1 MTGQQRHRTSPLVI
15 IAAARSGTKMLRAA
29 LAQSPELV
37 DFPYDANYLWKF
49 GNYGVDHDELAP
61 EHATDTVVRFI
72 RRQFDKRLDRSE
84 AGRVLEKSVPN
95 SLRVGFVRA
104 VYPECKI
111 IHLFR
116 EGRDVAASAR
126 VCWQSPMLSDR
137 IQSKRDLLKKIV
149 DFPFLDAWPY
159 LVHYVGTYGRRL
171 VSRQTHVASWG
182 PRFKG
187 IDDAVRTR
195 SLLEVC
201 GMQWARSVNRS
212 LEDLAPL
219 KENVD
224 YLHVRYEDLV
234 ARPVFELDRI
244 CAFAEIRDPSPI
256 KRFAERKITDQRIG
270 SWKDVIT
277 DDEMGQLLPIIEGSN
292 ERLGYD

>member
-1 MTGQQRHRTSPLVI
+1 MNSQKRYRTSPVLI

-37 DFPYDANYLWKF
+37 EFPYDANYLWKF
-49 GNYGVDHDELAP
+49 GHYGVDHDELMP
-61 EHATDTVVRFI
+61 QDATDSVVRFI
-72 RRQFDKRLDRSE
+72 RRQFDRRLDRS
-84 AGRVLEKSVPN
+84 AAKRVLEKSVPN

-116 EGRDVAASAR
+116 DGRDVTASAR
-126 VCWQSPMLSDR
+126 ECWQSSMFSQR

-149 DFPFLDAWPY
+149 EFPFLDAWPY
-159 LVHYVGTYGRRL
+159 LVHYAGTYGRRL
-171 VSRQTHVASWG
+171 VARQTHVASWG

-195 SLLEVC
+195 PLTEVC
-201 GMQWARSVNRS
+201 GLQWARCVERS
-212 LEDLAPL
+212 LEDLSSL
-219 KENVD
+219 KEDID

-244 CAFAEIRDPSPI
+244 CRFADIGDPDPIR
-256 KRFAERKITDQRIG
+256 RFAEARITDRRIG
-270 SWKDVIT
+270 SWRNAIT
-277 DDEMGQLLPIIEGSN
+277 GDELAKLLPIIDGPN
-292 ERLGYD
+292 KILGYV